1 MATLLPSEL
10 ASKARSDFARTDR
23 RRLDLEDLANKARV
37 NFAIEDPRRIDTVKK
52 SVFSLDAFRA
62 TVLNDSLARTNR
74 FEVMIIPPQKLRPYM
89 GQLASLYCES
99 ASLPMLNINTKSH
112 KIFGPAY
119 QRPMT
124 SDYGGE
130 GMSFVFHVD
139 RDMVVRKFFEEW
151 MHLIVDP
158 NTFGVSF
165 QEDYITSVFIR
176 QLDEQNNVTHDIELL
191 EAFPKNMNLM
201 DLNNSSSNQT
211 HRLNILFAFRYWKD
225 VERSTTSA
233 TAVPRQFVNP
243 EVLTDDQANFARGQF
258 AKKDPRRIEFQ

>member
-1 MATLLPSEL
+1 MSQ
-10 ASKARSDFARTDR
+10 
-23 RRLDLEDLANKARV
+23 
-37 NFAIEDPRRIDTVKK
+37 K
-52 SVFSLDAFRA
+52 SAFSLDAFRS
-62 TVLNDSLARTNR
+62 TVFNESLARTNR
-74 FEVMIIPPQKLRPYM
+74 FEVMIIPP
-89 GQLASLYCES
+89 LALSAVGELPSLYCET

-139 RDMVVRKFFEEW
+139 RDMVVRKYFEDW

-165 QEDYITSVFIR
+165 QEEYITSILIR

-191 EAFPKNMNLM
+191 EAFPKSMNLM
-201 DLNNSSSNQT
+201 DLNNNSSNQT
-211 HRLNILFAFRYWKD
+211 HRLNILFAFRYWRD
-225 VERSTTSA
+225 VNRRTVSPVA
-233 TAVPRQFVNP
+233 IPRQILNP
-243 EVLTDDQANFARGQF
+243 EIPVSDFIPRAQF
-258 AKKDPRRIEFQ
+258 NPTVGGGSTGNYESGISGSDLPIAA

>member
-1 MATLLPSEL
+1 MATANFNLSKFISE
-10 ASKARSDFARTDR
+10 S
-23 RRLDLEDLANKARV
+23 
-37 NFAIEDPRRIDTVKK
+37 RI
-52 SVFSLDAFRA
+52 SGF
-62 TVLNDSLARTNR
+62 ARTNR
-74 FEVMIIPPQKLRPYM
+74 FEVMIIPP
-89 GQLASLYCES
+89 LALSAVGDLPSLYCET

-130 GMSFVFHVD
+130 GRSFVFHVD
-139 RDMVVRKFFEEW
+139 RDMVVRKYFEDW

-165 QEDYITSVFIR
+165 QEEYITSILIR

-191 EAFPKNMNLM
+191 EAFPKSMNLM
-201 DLNNSSSNQT
+201 DLNNNSSNQT
-211 HRLNILFAFRYWKD
+211 HRLNILFAFRYWRD

-243 EVLTDDQANFARGQF
+243 EVLTDDQAIFARNQY